1 MKRIIDLMRID
12 LMAFKGKK
20 NVSFKLLVLFIIIF
34 GIAFIFAGAFVSL
47 IVLIVSIISCSL
59 ILNNEEVKG
68 YRKTFG
74 VVPAD
79 RKSVVIA
86 RFTLLTLITT
96 IIGLAAF
103 VIMTLTSDI
112 DFYETVWT
120 DGAYEQDSKLID
132 VAISPFINKTVA
144 RVIFGIIFMLSLMI
158 MSSSLRKYYK
168 NGYKQKKNATL
179 KAVLKLIGGYIG
191 FGVLCSVIVFTPL
204 KKVVFP
210 VISVIFSVLSGIS
223 KPFNGLLAMLLL
235 VVIGYG
241 FVVYRAVCA
250 VVDYEK
256 REL

>member
-20 NVSFKLLVLFIIIF
+20 DVSFKLLVLFIITL

-112 DFYETVWT
+112 GFYETVWT

-158 MSSSLRKYYK
+158 M
-168 NGYKQKKNATL
+168 
-179 KAVLKLIGGYIG
+179 
-191 FGVLCSVIVFTPL
+191 
-204 KKVVFP
+204 
-210 VISVIFSVLSGIS
+210 
-223 KPFNGLLAMLLL
+223 
-235 VVIGYG
+235 
-241 FVVYRAVCA
+241 
-250 VVDYEK
+250 
-256 REL
+256 